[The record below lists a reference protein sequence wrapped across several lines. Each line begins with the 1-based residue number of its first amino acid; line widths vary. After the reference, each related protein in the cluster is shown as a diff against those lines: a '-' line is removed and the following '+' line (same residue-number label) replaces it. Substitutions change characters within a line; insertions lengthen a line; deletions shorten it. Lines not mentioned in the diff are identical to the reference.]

1 MAKKQDSDVTDDE
14 VVEEEVVE
22 PTSKASSPQQEDY
35 EARFKGL
42 QKTFDRKQ
50 KELAKAQEQ
59 LDELLEASETAKQ
72 SEREKQI
79 QLDALKK
86 AQDEAKAELDRLT
99 GELAT
104 QEAQNTRAKL
114 IMSEFSDLAK
124 FEASGLLPPAETEEE
139 MLEKFAAFR
148 EALKSTVSANVEQKL
163 VGTSPTDAGST
174 STKPARTKEQIY
186 TRLTQLAGA
195 RSDKDRHEY
204 GELLAEWDKIQKQ

>member
-1 MAKKQDSDVTDDE
+1 MAKKQDPDVTDDE
-14 VVEEEVVE
+14 VIEEEE
-22 PTSKASSPQQEDY
+22 PVTEPSSPQQENY

-50 KELAKAQEQ
+50 KELAKVQAQ
-59 LDELLEASETAKQ
+59 LDEMLEQSETAKQ

-86 AQDEAKAELDRLT
+86 AQDDAKAELDRLT

-104 QEAQNTRAKL
+104 QEARNARANL
-114 IMSEFSDLAK
+114 IMSDYPDLAK

-139 MLEKFAAFR
+139 MNEKFLAFR
-148 EALKSTVSANVEQKL
+148 EALKSTVAANVEQKM

-174 STKPARTKEQIY
+174 STKPVRTKEQIY

-204 GELLAEWDKIQKQ
+204 DSLLAEWDELQKQ